1 MSARVPRS
9 KLDTNS
15 PGTIAA
21 TAILNVVG
29 TAGFLVLPTIV
40 EGAQLSLHMSDREV
54 GVLSALGMAGGMVSA
69 IVAKSWV
76 RRMAWPVA
84 ARAALLGLIATN
96 IGCMLFH
103 ARLPF
108 LALQGLAGFFAGSL
122 YSLTL
127 IVLSDSVNPDR
138 NFGFA
143 IAAQVVFQVIGLLV
157 GETLLRLGGINSLL
171 AIFAI
176 LDALSLLLLR
186 YLPDRGRA
194 VPATVTFRTLLRA
207 STTLALGG
215 CFFYLLNAACYWTYI
230 PIIAQRAGLGAQ
242 TIANSLAIGVSAG
255 LFGALAASWLGTR
268 YHRNWALAIAAFLT
282 VAAVELLIGR
292 FGVTQFTVS
301 CALYNFAWNYS
312 LAYQYA
318 AVNATDSSGHSV
330 ALAPAFHTA
339 GAAAGPAIAALLL
352 TPHDIGIV
360 IWLMDIGA
368 LASLG
373 CFLASTLAGRRALT
387 AQ

>member
-1 MSARVPRS
+1 VSGRVPRS
-9 KLDTNS
+9 TPDTNS

-29 TAGFLVLPTIV
+29 TAGFLVLPTVV

-84 ARAALLGLIATN
+84 ARAALLGLIVTN

-143 IAAQVVFQVIGLLV
+143 IAAQVVFQVIGLLA

-207 STTLALGG
+207 STALALGG

-242 TIANSLAIGVSAG
+242 TIANSLAIGVSG
-255 LFGALAASWLGTR
+255 GFFGALAASWFGTR
-268 YHRNWALAIAAFLT
+268 YHRNWALAIGAILT
-282 VAAVELLIGR
+282 VAAVGLLIGR
-292 FGVTQFTVS
+292 FGVIEFTVS
-301 CALYNFAWNYS
+301 AALYNFAWNYS

-352 TPHDIGIV
+352 TPQDISIV

-373 CFLASTLAGRRALT
+373 CFLASTLAGHRALA